1 MEIPTNILST
11 DKQLYTVHRQIDR
24 QVERIIKYKK
34 PRHTNRKTETVRQTT
49 RERANTGVLP
59 IYTRNDICVQ
69 TYNTLLIFHCSATVF
84 GSEGTRVMVI

>member
-34 PRHTNRKTETVRQTT
+34 T
-49 RERANTGVLP
+49 
-59 IYTRNDICVQ
+59 Q
-69 TYNTLLIFHCSATVF
+69 TYKQKDGDCQTDERKGKYRGFANIYQK
-84 GSEGTRVMVI
+84 